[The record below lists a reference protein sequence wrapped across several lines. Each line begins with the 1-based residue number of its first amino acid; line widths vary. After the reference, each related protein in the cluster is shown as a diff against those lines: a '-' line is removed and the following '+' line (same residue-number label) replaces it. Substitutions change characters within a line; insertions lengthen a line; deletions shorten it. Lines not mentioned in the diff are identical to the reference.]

1 MEERI
6 MLVLS
11 RKTGEK
17 IHIGSGITISVVAV
31 AGSKVRIGIDAPR
44 EVPVVR
50 AELNDFLGVDSVGR
64 PSQAVQRDRTAW
76 EGRPTQPRD
85 T

>member
-31 AGSKVRIGIDAPR
+31 MGRKVRIGIDAPK

-50 AELNDFLGVDSVGR
+50 AELNDFLGVES
-64 PSQAVQRDRTAW
+64 PDRQ
-76 EGRPTQPRD
+76 QPISARES
-85 T
+85 